1 MRYLFN
7 RDNLARTGTIT
18 ATNIVPSA
26 AFARTDT
33 TPKSGGGAVLLSG
46 AYTGSTDAEIDV
58 EILDDA
64 GITRRVSAPEFVGVG
79 NGVMSG
85 LTAANSV
92 AAQTVTVTLEDLG
105 IETRAAQAPF
115 QSAVLVAQDPG
126 ADGNSITVSVDSSG
140 LVDAATPYALQEDLR
155 EGQNEYVGD
164 QWNFGAAALN
174 PDGTIPA
181 SAPRIRF
188 GIDPQVYRAFRRYT
202 AGRWVYGFS
211 PAPVRT
217 VLAGASVYAVTG
229 TRTITITDGVTPE
242 TFAGI
247 VTLFDALSAIR
258 DTSALVRVEG
268 AIVSDFR
275 PGGQGITDLSVY
287 TQSYAASQ
295 SADGSEFVRDA
306 EFPVTVDPLA
316 PTEVLTIT
324 CSDASESGAERWS
337 VRGQVSGR
345 LSDAIT
351 NVLYSAGPYGFR
363 VPLVPSPLVPTANAI
378 AVNLISQRSNASQR
392 PTLCVE
398 DALVGRLARA
408 TTYEFEWRTRPDPCP
423 CDTEADIEGGP
434 DPDLLGIQLPNGVNA
449 MTEASRVIR
458 DERLAAYVKTVTQS
472 NTGAVPGDAPGY
484 QPEMKQSDILFMQ
497 NVGRIFSR
505 TLRRVL
511 DGTPQWPVWAAATAI
526 GVDVVRESTNRNGYR
541 YAYSGGT
548 TGATEP
554 TWPTTVGA
562 TVSDGTGTWTCI
574 GLTVW
579 AMWDAAFAALQ
590 TDANELIGMAD
601 GENLSDVETDGV
613 LQPNPRALYFARY
626 QSAMNEIL
634 AAAGLQPDFE
644 DAGLGGN
651 AVWRDRGGAAWFEC
665 ISHDLLPIQPGYY
678 YHSARMV
685 PDDSGRKIPV
695 STQEF
700 GVGIDVPCA
709 GLVDGDLLRITID
722 LEGVPRA
729 TYQQGDS
736 FTVQVNRAEPLGL
749 SGGQDGDDT
758 LTFSVIGSVAGRLD
772 NYALDL
778 TALAP
783 YSDEGLAF
791 AITPGAVPFALGD
804 RFRFRVEAARA
815 QWRLNGG
822 SWSAPIEAAGT
833 VSLSSGVSAI
843 FAPGVAPSWVAGD
856 RWSFLAESI
865 NGPVQA
871 LQPTDAA
878 LSWTGST
885 SITITPAAGAIE
897 GLLIADHTIPA
908 DATITLQGSDDAFA
922 TVLSSQAIDWRVR
935 HIWIPIDSPR
945 LAYRLLVNRGGSIRW
960 LWVGD
965 ALQPSMPNG
974 KVELGVLIRRYQLP
988 GIGRRAA
995 NSGTVRHDALTQAAV
1010 DDLVGALNWSCE
1022 NDRRLLGILVSDLE
1036 PAIVRLPEDP
1046 IEVTDQRNHQAT
1058 NMLDRV
1064 LALSVDLE
1072 AVA

>member
-33 TPKSGGGAVLLSG
+33 TPKAGGGAVLLSG
-46 AYTGSTDAEIDV
+46 AYTGSADATIDV
-58 EILDDA
+58 EILDA
-64 GITRRVSAPEFVGVG
+64 SGTTRRVSAPEFIGVG

-92 AAQTVTVTLEDLG
+92 AAQTVTITLEDLG

-140 LVDAATPYALQEDLR
+140 LADAATPYALQEDLR
-155 EGQNEYVGD
+155 EGQNEYIGD

-174 PDGTIPA
+174 PDGTIPTT
-181 SAPRIRF
+181 APRIRF

-217 VLAGASVYAVTG
+217 VLAGANVYAVTG
-229 TRTITITDGVTPE
+229 TRSITITDGVTPE
-242 TFAGI
+242 TFPSI

-268 AIVSDFR
+268 AIVADFR

-306 EFPVTVDPLA
+306 EFPVTVDPTA

-378 AVNLISQRSNASQR
+378 AVNLISQRNNAAAR

-408 TTYEFEWRTRPDPCP
+408 TTYEFEWRTRPPACP

-434 DPDLLGIQLPNGVNA
+434 DPDLLGIQLPDGVNA

-472 NTGAVPGDAPGY
+472 NTSSLDITAGGVIVPVVSETDVRFL
-484 QPEMKQSDILFMQ
+484 QD
-497 NVGRIFSR
+497 VGRVFSR

-511 DGTPQWPVWAAATAI
+511 DGTPQWPAWAAATAI
-526 GVDVVRESTNRNGYR
+526 GVDVIRETTNRNGYR
-541 YAYSGGT
+541 YSYSGGT

-554 TWPTTVGA
+554 TWPTTLGA
-562 TVSDGTGTWTCI
+562 TVSDGTGTWTNI

-579 AMWDAAFAALQ
+579 AMWDAAFAAMQ
-590 TDANELIGMAD
+590 TDANNIIGLGID
-601 GENLSDVETDGV
+601 ENISFTIGESGRV
-613 LQPNPRALYFARY
+613 AYFARY

-685 PDDSGRKIPV
+685 PDDSGRKQPV

-709 GLVDGDLLRITID
+709 GLTDGDLLRITID

-897 GLLIADHTIPA
+897 GLLIADHTISA
-908 DATITLQGSDDAFA
+908 DATITLQGSDNGFA
-922 TVLSSQAIDWRVR
+922 TVLSSQVIDWRVR
-935 HIWIPIDSPR
+935 HIWVPIESPR
-945 LAYRLLVNRGGSIRW
+945 LAYRLLVDRGGSIRW
-960 LWVGD
+960 LWLGG
-965 ALQPSMPNG
+965 AAQPVLPTG
-974 KVELGVLIRRYQLP
+974 KAELGALVRRFQLP
-988 GIGRRAA
+988 SIGRRLASAA
-995 NSGTVRHDALTQAAV
+995 TVRHEAVTQAAA
-1010 DDLVGALNWSCE
+1010 DGLVGGLAWACDF
-1022 NDRRLLGILVSDLE
+1022 DRRLLGILISDVE

-1046 IEVTDQRNHQAT
+1046 IEVTDVFSHQPADI
-1058 NMLDRV
+1058 NDRL